1 MEAVQNTLYVTTAP
15 SYLHLDHDTLVLEQN
30 GTTLKSLPLLAFESI
45 VLFGDVM
52 ISPAFVRR
60 CAEDGRTITLLEH
73 TGAFRARIEGPVSGN
88 VLLRR
93 AQYEALSS
101 PDKSLD
107 LAKSFVAGKLQNT
120 RLNLLRAAR
129 ESQVEA
135 DQQILSSAGAAL
147 AESLRNLKS
156 VSDIA
161 RLRGLEGDAAR
172 QAFQAFSAMVLVD
185 RETFGITTRSRRPP
199 LDPTNALLSYLY
211 TLLTHDCRCALEGV
225 GLDPQAGF
233 LHALRPGRPALAL
246 DLMEELRPILGDRLA
261 LTLIN
266 RRQITPDDFITRPG
280 GATVF
285 MDDSRKTVI
294 TAYVERKREEI
305 MHSVLG
311 KKVPI
316 SLIPHMQ
323 ARLLARTVRGELAH
337 YPPFCNR

>member
-30 GTTLKSLPLLAFESI
+30 GATLKSLPLLAFESI

-93 AQYEALSS
+93 AQYESLSS
-101 PDKSLD
+101 TGKCLE
-107 LAKSFVAGKLQNT
+107 LARSFVAGKLQNT
-120 RLNLLRAAR
+120 RLNLQRAAR
-129 ESQVEA
+129 ESSEEG
-135 DQQILSSAGAAL
+135 DQQVLAAASSAL
-147 AESLRNLKS
+147 ANSLRNLKGIG
-156 VSDIA
+156 DIQE
-161 RLRGLEGDAAR
+161 LRGLEGDAAR
-172 QAFQAFSAMVLVD
+172 KTFQAFSSMVLAD
-185 RETFGITTRSRRPP
+185 RETFGISVRSRRPP

-266 RRQITPDDFITRPG
+266 RRQLTPEDFIMRPG
-280 GATVF
+280 GAVAFT
-285 MDDSRKTVI
+285 DDSRKKVI

-305 MHSVLG
+305 MHPVLG
-311 KKVPI
+311 RKVPI
-316 SLIPHMQ
+316 SLIPHVQ

-337 YPPFCNR
+337 YPPFCSR